1 MSKNKKKVIIV
12 IIILVLAA
20 LITAAV
26 IFGKAAIDRGVYE
39 FRRATHPLLYS
50 EYVEKYADEYGLDK
64 NVIYAVIKTES
75 GFDPNAV
82 SNTGARGL
90 MQIMETTFDW
100 VKFRLGDDDITYEE
114 MFDPE
119 NNIRYGAYLWDYL
132 TEYFGCT
139 DTAAAA
145 YFSGIGEVGKWV
157 SDPAYSK
164 DGVHLDT
171 IPSKNAAHYVNK
183 INDALDTYN
192 ELYGQE
198 RSNQ

>member
-1 MSKNKKKVIIV
+1 MSKKKKIV
-12 IIILVLAA
+12 IVTIIALVLAA
-20 LITAAV
+20 LTAAAV
-26 IFGKAAIDRGVYE
+26 ILGKEAYDKSVYE
-39 FRRATHPLLYS
+39 YKRATHPLMYS
-50 EYVEKYADEYGLDK
+50 EYVEKYADGYGLDK
-64 NVIYAVIKTES
+64 FVLYAVIKTES

-82 SNTGARGL
+82 SDTGARGL
-90 MQIMETTFDW
+90 MQLMETSFDW
-100 VKFRLGDDDITYEE
+100 VKMKLGDDDEITYDD

-145 YFSGIGEVGKWV
+145 YFSGIGEVGRWV
-157 SDPAYSK
+157 SDPAYSA

-171 IPSKNAAHYVNK
+171 IPSKSAAHYVNK
-183 INDALDTYN
+183 INNALETYI

-198 RSNQ
+198 RKE